1 MPDISESKA
10 KLLYVDDEI
19 DNLIAFKAMFRRDYD
34 IVTASSGAEAIQLLE
49 EHKFPM
55 VISDQRMPEMTGVE
69 LFSKIKDKYPE
80 VIRIVVTGY
89 TDFDG
94 IVDAI
99 NKGKVYYYIAKP
111 WNADEVKLIIANAL
125 ETYNLRVNNKTLT
138 EENIIAQYNVL
149 KNQINPHF
157 LFNSMNILSAII
169 PTDPQKAV
177 EFTNEFSKLYRSVLE
192 LREQLIVSLEEE
204 LVFVKSYIHLQ
215 KVRFEDAL
223 FIEFGDFS
231 KLSLAKAMPPFCLQ
245 MLVENAIKH
254 NVVSVDKPLHI
265 KIAGDEKRVY
275 VKNNLQIRPSVKD
288 STGTGLSNIKS
299 RYELIGGEQPK
310 FTTDENFYTASLPLI

>member
-1 MPDISESKA
+1 MLENPPPKA

-19 DNLIAFKAMFRRDYD
+19 DNLIAFKAMFRREYD
-34 IVTASSGAEAIQLLE
+34 IVTASSGAEAIRLLAE
-49 EHKFPM
+49 QTFPM

-80 VIRIVVTGY
+80 VIRIVLTGY

-99 NKGKVYYYIAKP
+99 NKGKIYYFIAKP
-111 WNADEVKLIIANAL
+111 WNADEVKVIIANAL
-125 ETYNLRVNNKTLT
+125 ETYNLRVNNKALT

-169 PTDPQKAV
+169 PTDPDKAV

-223 FIEFGDFS
+223 FVEFGEFT
-231 KLSLAKAMPPFCLQ
+231 KLGLAKAMPPFCLQ
-245 MLVENAIKH
+245 ILVENAIKH

-265 KIAGDEKRVY
+265 KIVCDENRVF
-275 VKNNLQIRPSVKD
+275 VKNNLQLRPSVKD
-288 STGTGLSNIKS
+288 STGTGLNNIKS
-299 RYELIGGEQPK
+299 RYQLIGGEQAT